1 MVVWAIVDPG
11 FQTFASRPLVLGQ
24 IQRRSRWKWKG
35 LRVFS
40 TRRREEGE
48 GCRGLGIRGIAGLAG
63 LYFCRELR
71 NSDRVMVSRSDGPGR
86 SACCVR
92 PYSQE
97 ISRQNKAC
105 FLFLLDQSFSME
117 EPLGN
122 SSNRKC
128 DELVAAINGWLQ
140 NMAIRA
146 SGDEGIKDWMDVGVF
161 GYRTDQSANPII
173 ESALLGPLAGRMLV
187 SITEIGAAPARIDTR
202 IQYLPDEETGEMI
215 QVPCEVP
222 VWVDPRAE
230 GGTPM
235 CHMLY
240 HAHQILAEWI
250 GQHPRSFPPIVVHIT
265 DGESQDG
272 NPIPYAEALKALATE
287 DGNVLLFNCHLS
299 MTAADPFMFP
309 ATDEGLPDELARV
322 LFHMSSV
329 LPEPFYR
336 HAVMEGFP
344 LQPNARGMAFNADMV
359 CLIQFLNMGTQAAPG
374 LR

>member
-1 MVVWAIVDPG
+1 M
-11 FQTFASRPLVLGQ
+11 SRV
-24 IQRRSRWKWKG
+24 
-35 LRVFS
+35 
-40 TRRREEGE
+40 
-48 GCRGLGIRGIAGLAG
+48 
-63 LYFCRELR
+63 
-71 NSDRVMVSRSDGPGR
+71 
-86 SACCVR
+86 

-128 DELVAAINGWLQ
+128 DELITAINGWLQ

-146 SGDEGIKDWMDVGVF
+146 SGDEGIKDWRDAGVF
-161 GYRTDQSANPII
+161 GYRTAPGANPLI
-173 ESALLGPLAGRMLV
+173 ESALPGRLAGRTLV
-187 SITEIGAAPARIDTR
+187 SITEIGENPVRIDTR
-202 IQYLPDEETGEMI
+202 SQYIPDEETGEMI
-215 QVPCEVP
+215 EVPCEVP
-222 VWVDPRAE
+222 VWVDPVAE

-240 HAHQILAEWI
+240 RTHETLSQWI
-250 GQHPRSFPPIVVHIT
+250 AQHPRSFPPIVVHIT

-272 NPIPYAEALKALATE
+272 DPIPYADAVKSLATE
-287 DGNVLLFNCHLS
+287 DGSALLFNCHLS

-309 ATDEGLPDELARV
+309 ASEQGLPDELARV
-322 LFHMSSV
+322 LFRMSSV
-329 LPEPFYR
+329 LPDPFYR
-336 HAVMEGFP
+336 HAVMEGFQ
-344 LQPNARGMAFNADMV
+344 LQPSARGMAFNADMV

>member
-1 MVVWAIVDPG
+1 M
-11 FQTFASRPLVLGQ
+11 SR
-24 IQRRSRWKWKG
+24 
-35 LRVFS
+35 
-40 TRRREEGE
+40 
-48 GCRGLGIRGIAGLAG
+48 A
-63 LYFCRELR
+63 
-71 NSDRVMVSRSDGPGR
+71 
-86 SACCVR
+86 

-117 EPLGN
+117 EPLGS

-128 DELVAAINGWLQ
+128 DELVTAINGWLQ

-146 SGDEGIKDWMDVGVF
+146 SGDEGIKDWMEVGVF

-173 ESALLGPLAGRMLV
+173 ESALTGPLAGRSLV
-187 SITEIGAAPARIDTR
+187 SITEIGANPARIDCRT
-202 IQYLPDEETGEMI
+202 QYIPDEETGEMI
-215 QVPCEVP
+215 EVPCEVP
-222 VWVDPRAE
+222 IWVDPVTE

-240 HAHQILAEWI
+240 RAHEILSEWI
-250 GQHPRSFPPIVVHIT
+250 GQHPKSFPPIVVHIT

-272 NPIPYAEALKALATE
+272 DPIPYAEAVKNLATE
-287 DGNVLLFNCHLS
+287 DGGVLLLNCHLS

-309 ATDEGLPDELARV
+309 SSREGLPDELAKV
-322 LFHMSSV
+322 LFDMSSV
-329 LPEPFYR
+329 LPDPFVR
-336 HAVMEGFP
+336 HATMEGFQ
-344 LQPNARGMAFNADMV
+344 LQAGARGMAFNADMV

>member
-1 MVVWAIVDPG
+1 MPRA
-11 FQTFASRPLVLGQ
+11 
-24 IQRRSRWKWKG
+24 
-35 LRVFS
+35 
-40 TRRREEGE
+40 
-48 GCRGLGIRGIAGLAG
+48 
-63 LYFCRELR
+63 
-71 NSDRVMVSRSDGPGR
+71 
-86 SACCVR
+86 

-122 SSNRKC
+122 SSRRKC

-161 GYRTDQSANPII
+161 GYHTDQAANPII
-173 ESALLGPLAGRMLV
+173 EPVFQGPLFGRQIV
-187 SITEIGAAPARIDTR
+187 SITEVGANPARIDTR
-202 IQYLPDEETGEMI
+202 RQFIPDEETGEMI
-215 QVPCEVP
+215 EVPCEVP
-222 VWVDPRAE
+222 VWVDPKTE

-240 HAHQILAEWI
+240 RTHEILSQWI
-250 GQHPRSFPPIVVHIT
+250 AQHPRSFPPIVVHIT

-272 NPIPYAEALKALATE
+272 DPVPYAEAVKKLATE

-309 ATDEGLPDELARV
+309 ASDQGLPDELARV

-336 HAVMEGFP
+336 HGVMEGFP

>member
-1 MVVWAIVDPG
+1 M
-11 FQTFASRPLVLGQ
+11 SR
-24 IQRRSRWKWKG
+24 
-35 LRVFS
+35 
-40 TRRREEGE
+40 
-48 GCRGLGIRGIAGLAG
+48 A
-63 LYFCRELR
+63 
-71 NSDRVMVSRSDGPGR
+71 
-86 SACCVR
+86 

-122 SSNRKC
+122 STNRKC

-161 GYRTDQSANPII
+161 GYRTDRTATPII
-173 ESALLGPLAGRMLV
+173 ESALKGPLAGRTLV
-187 SITEIGAAPARIDTR
+187 SITEIGANPARIDTR
-202 IQYLPDEETGEMI
+202 TQFIPDEETGEMVE
-215 QVPCEVP
+215 VPCEVP
-222 VWVDPRAE
+222 VWVDPVAE

-240 HAHQILAEWI
+240 RAHEILSEWI
-250 GQHPRSFPPIVVHIT
+250 GRHPRSFPPIVVHIT

-272 NPIPYAEALKALATE
+272 DPIPYADAVKKLATE
-287 DGNVLLFNCHLS
+287 DGGVLLLNCHLS

-309 ATDEGLPDELARV
+309 AVDQGLPDELARV
-322 LFHMSSV
+322 LFHMSST
-329 LPEPFYR
+329 LPDPFVR
-336 HAVMEGFP
+336 HATSEGFH
-344 LQPNARGMAFNADMV
+344 LQGGARGMAFNADMV

>member
-1 MVVWAIVDPG
+1 M
-11 FQTFASRPLVLGQ
+11 SR
-24 IQRRSRWKWKG
+24 
-35 LRVFS
+35 
-40 TRRREEGE
+40 
-48 GCRGLGIRGIAGLAG
+48 A
-63 LYFCRELR
+63 
-71 NSDRVMVSRSDGPGR
+71 
-86 SACCVR
+86 

-161 GYRTDQSANPII
+161 GYRTDQNANPII
-173 ESALLGPLAGRMLV
+173 ESALQGPLAGRPLV
-187 SITEIGAAPARIDTR
+187 SIGEIGSYPARIDTHT
-202 IQYLPDEETGEMI
+202 QYIPDEDTGEMI
-215 QVPCEVP
+215 QVPCEAP

-240 HAHQILAEWI
+240 HAHELLSAWIAE
-250 GQHPRSFPPIVVHIT
+250 HPHSFPPIVVHIS

-272 NPIPYAEALKALATE
+272 DPIPYAEAVKALATE
-287 DGNVLLFNCHLS
+287 DGNVLLLNCHLS

-309 ATDEGLPDELARV
+309 ASDQGLPDALARV
-322 LFHMSSV
+322 LFYMSSV
-329 LPEPFYR
+329 LPDPFMR
-336 HAVMEGFP
+336 HAMLEGFP
-344 LQPNARGMAFNADMV
+344 LQPGARGMAFNADMV

>member
-1 MVVWAIVDPG
+1 M
-11 FQTFASRPLVLGQ
+11 SRP
-24 IQRRSRWKWKG
+24 S
-35 LRVFS
+35 
-40 TRRREEGE
+40 
-48 GCRGLGIRGIAGLAG
+48 
-63 LYFCRELR
+63 
-71 NSDRVMVSRSDGPGR
+71 
-86 SACCVR
+86 
-92 PYSQE
+92 YSQE

-128 DELVAAINGWLQ
+128 DELVTAINGWLQ

-161 GYRTDQSANPII
+161 GYRTDQQANPII
-173 ESALLGPLAGRMLV
+173 ESALQGAMADRALV
-187 SITEIGAAPARIDTR
+187 SIAEIGACPARIDQR
-202 IQYLPDEETGEMI
+202 MQYIPDEATGEMLE
-215 QVPCEVP
+215 VPCEVP
-222 VWVDPRAE
+222 VWVDPVTE

-240 HAHQILAEWI
+240 HAHGVLSQWI
-250 GQHPRSFPPIVVHIT
+250 TQHPASFPPIVVHIT

-272 NPIPYAEALKALATE
+272 DPIPYAEALKNLATQ
-287 DGNVLLFNCHLS
+287 DGNVLLLNCHLS

-309 ATDEGLPDELARV
+309 AHGEGLPDELARV
-322 LFHMSSV
+322 LFDMSSI
-329 LPEPFYR
+329 LPDPFVR
-336 HAVMEGFP
+336 HATMEGFQ
-344 LQPNARGMAFNADMV
+344 LQSGARGMAFNADMV

>member
-1 MVVWAIVDPG
+1 M
-11 FQTFASRPLVLGQ
+11 SRV
-24 IQRRSRWKWKG
+24 
-35 LRVFS
+35 
-40 TRRREEGE
+40 
-48 GCRGLGIRGIAGLAG
+48 
-63 LYFCRELR
+63 
-71 NSDRVMVSRSDGPGR
+71 
-86 SACCVR
+86 

-128 DELVAAINGWLQ
+128 DELVTAINGWLQ

-173 ESALLGPLAGRMLV
+173 ESALQGPLAGKKLV
-187 SITEIGAAPARIDTR
+187 SITEIGENPVRIDTR
-202 IQYLPDEETGEMI
+202 TQYIPDEETGEMI
-215 QVPCEVP
+215 EVPCEVP
-222 VWVDPRAE
+222 VWVDPMAE

-240 HAHQILAEWI
+240 RTHEILSQWI
-250 GQHPRSFPPIVVHIT
+250 AQHPRSFPPIVVHIT

-272 NPIPYAEALKALATE
+272 DPIPYADAVKSLATE
-287 DGNVLLFNCHLS
+287 DGNVLLLNCHLS
-299 MTAADPFMFP
+299 MTTADPFMFP
-309 ATDEGLPDELARV
+309 ASEEGLPDELARV
-322 LFHMSSV
+322 LFRMSSV
-329 LPEPFYR
+329 LPDPFYR
-336 HAVMEGFP
+336 HAVMEGFQ
-344 LQPNARGMAFNADMV
+344 LQQNARGMAFNADMV
-359 CLIQFLNMGTQAAPG
+359 YLIQFLNMGTQAAPG

>member
-1 MVVWAIVDPG
+1 
-11 FQTFASRPLVLGQ
+11 
-24 IQRRSRWKWKG
+24 
-35 LRVFS
+35 
-40 TRRREEGE
+40 
-48 GCRGLGIRGIAGLAG
+48 
-63 LYFCRELR
+63 
-71 NSDRVMVSRSDGPGR
+71 
-86 SACCVR
+86 
-92 PYSQE
+92 
-97 ISRQNKAC
+97 
-105 FLFLLDQSFSME
+105 
-117 EPLGN
+117 
-122 SSNRKC
+122 
-128 DELVAAINGWLQ
+128 
-140 NMAIRA
+140 
-146 SGDEGIKDWMDVGVF
+146 
-161 GYRTDQSANPII
+161 
-173 ESALLGPLAGRMLV
+173 
-187 SITEIGAAPARIDTR
+187 
-202 IQYLPDEETGEMI
+202 MI
-215 QVPCEVP
+215 QIPCDVP

-272 NPIPYAEALKALATE
+272 NPIPYADALKSLATE
-287 DGNVLLFNCHLS
+287 DGNVLMFNCHLS

-309 ATDEGLPDELARV
+309 ATDVGLPDELARA

-344 LQPNARGMAFNADMV
+344 LQANARGMAFNADMV

>member
-1 MVVWAIVDPG
+1 M
-11 FQTFASRPLVLGQ
+11 
-24 IQRRSRWKWKG
+24 
-35 LRVFS
+35 
-40 TRRREEGE
+40 TR
-48 GCRGLGIRGIAGLAG
+48 A
-63 LYFCRELR
+63 
-71 NSDRVMVSRSDGPGR
+71 
-86 SACCVR
+86 
-92 PYSQE
+92 PYTQE
-97 ISRQNKAC
+97 ISRQNKAL

-122 SSNRKC
+122 SANRKC
-128 DELVAAINGWLQ
+128 DELVTAINGWLQ

-161 GYRTDQSANPII
+161 GYRTDANASPII
-173 ESALLGPLAGRMLV
+173 EPALQGPLLGRWIV
-187 SITEIGAAPARIDTR
+187 SIAEIGANPTRIDTR
-202 IQYLPDEETGEMI
+202 MQYIPDEATGEMI
-215 QVPCEVP
+215 EVPCEAP
-222 VWVDPRAE
+222 VWVDPKAE

-240 HAHQILAEWI
+240 RTHEVLNEWI
-250 GQHPRSFPPIVVHIT
+250 GRHPSSFPPIVVHIT

-272 NPIPYAEALKALATE
+272 DPIPYADAVRKLATQ
-287 DGNVLLFNCHLS
+287 DGGVLLFNCHLS

-309 ATDEGLPDELARV
+309 ASDQGLPDELARV

-336 HAVMEGFP
+336 HGVMEGFP

>member
-1 MVVWAIVDPG
+1 M
-11 FQTFASRPLVLGQ
+11 SR
-24 IQRRSRWKWKG
+24 
-35 LRVFS
+35 
-40 TRRREEGE
+40 
-48 GCRGLGIRGIAGLAG
+48 
-63 LYFCRELR
+63 
-71 NSDRVMVSRSDGPGR
+71 M
-86 SACCVR
+86 

-128 DELVAAINGWLQ
+128 DELVTAINGWLQ

-161 GYRTDQSANPII
+161 GYRTDRSAQPII
-173 ESALLGPLAGRMLV
+173 ESALRGALAGRTLV
-187 SITEIGAAPARIDTR
+187 SIADIGNNPARIDNR
-202 IQYLPDEETGEMI
+202 MQFVPDEETGEMI

-222 VWVDPRAE
+222 VWVDPVAE

-240 HAHQILAEWI
+240 KTHEILSQWI
-250 GQHPRSFPPIVVHIT
+250 AQHPRSFPPIVVHIS

-272 NPIPYAEALKALATE
+272 DPIPYAEAVKKLVTE

-309 ATDEGLPDELARV
+309 ASDQGLPDELARV
-322 LFHMSSV
+322 LFHMSSP
-329 LPEPFYR
+329 LPDPFVR
-336 HAVMEGFP
+336 HATAEGFP
-344 LQPNARGMAFNADMV
+344 LQAGARGMAFNADMV

>member
-1 MVVWAIVDPG
+1 MSHA
-11 FQTFASRPLVLGQ
+11 
-24 IQRRSRWKWKG
+24 
-35 LRVFS
+35 
-40 TRRREEGE
+40 
-48 GCRGLGIRGIAGLAG
+48 
-63 LYFCRELR
+63 
-71 NSDRVMVSRSDGPGR
+71 
-86 SACCVR
+86 

-117 EPLGN
+117 EPLGS

-128 DELVAAINGWLQ
+128 DELVSAINGWLQ

-161 GYRTDQSANPII
+161 GYHTDQRATPII
-173 ESALLGPLAGRMLV
+173 ESALQGDLAGKQIV
-187 SITEIGAAPARIDTR
+187 SIAEIGNHPARIDTR
-202 IQYLPDEETGEMI
+202 NQYIPDEETGEMI
-215 QVPCEVP
+215 ELPCELP
-222 VWVDPRAE
+222 VWVDPKTE

-235 CHMLY
+235 CHMFY
-240 HAHQILAEWI
+240 KAHEILSQWI
-250 GQHPRSFPPIVVHIT
+250 AAHPRSFPPIVVHIT

-272 NPIPYAEALKALATE
+272 DPIPYADALKNLATE
-287 DGNVLLFNCHLS
+287 DGNVLLLNCHLS

-309 ATDEGLPDELARV
+309 ADEEGLPDELARV
-322 LFHMSSV
+322 LFRMSSV

-336 HAVMEGFP
+336 HAVMEGF
-344 LQPNARGMAFNADMV
+344 QVQKNARGMAFNADMV

>member
-1 MVVWAIVDPG
+1 MPRA
-11 FQTFASRPLVLGQ
+11 
-24 IQRRSRWKWKG
+24 
-35 LRVFS
+35 
-40 TRRREEGE
+40 
-48 GCRGLGIRGIAGLAG
+48 
-63 LYFCRELR
+63 
-71 NSDRVMVSRSDGPGR
+71 
-86 SACCVR
+86 
-92 PYSQE
+92 PYTQE

-161 GYRTDQSANPII
+161 GYRTDQGANPII
-173 ESALLGPLAGRMLV
+173 ESALLGPLAGRTLV
-187 SITEIGAAPARIDTR
+187 SITEIGSYPARIDTR
-202 IQYLPDEETGEMI
+202 TQYIPDEETGEMI
-215 QVPCEVP
+215 QVPCEAP

-240 HAHQILAEWI
+240 HAHELLSAWIAE
-250 GQHPRSFPPIVVHIT
+250 HPHSFPPIVVHIS

-272 NPIPYAEALKALATE
+272 DPIPYAEAVKALATE
-287 DGNVLLFNCHLS
+287 DGNVLLLNCHLS

-309 ATDEGLPDELARV
+309 ASDQGLPDALARV
-322 LFHMSSV
+322 LFYMSSV
-329 LPEPFYR
+329 LPEPFLR
-336 HAVMEGFP
+336 HAMLEGFP
-344 LQPNARGMAFNADMV
+344 LQPGARGMAFNADMV